1 MNIKISMEST
11 CDLPQELIQKNN
23 FSIIPYSI
31 ILGDE
36 VINDNEK
43 AQTQIFE
50 YVKSTKKLPK
60 TSAINQEQYENYFK
74 KLSQECDA
82 VIHITLSG
90 ELTSSVANATAAS
103 KQFNNVFVVDSK
115 SLSTGIAL
123 LGLKAKELISEGL
136 TAQEIVKKLNSKVN
150 KVQASFIV
158 ERLDYLYKGGRCNA
172 ISLLGAN
179 LLKIRPQIIVEN
191 GKMKP
196 AKKYRGKMDKVIAD
210 YCQDVLAENNADKSV
225 AFITYTTA
233 TAEMIEN
240 AKSALKKANFKTIY
254 ETRAGGTITSH
265 CGENVLGILFIN
277 K

>member
-11 CDLPQELIQKNN
+11 CDLTEELIKQNN

-31 ILGDE
+31 ILGEE
-36 VINDNEK
+36 VITDN
-43 AQTQIFE
+43 QQSQNQIFE
-50 YVKSTKKLPK
+50 YVKRTNKLPK
-60 TSAINQEQYENYFK
+60 TSAINVMQYEHYFAE
-74 KLSQECDA
+74 LSKEFDA

-90 ELTSSVANATAAS
+90 ELTSSVANAIAAS
-103 KQFNNVFVVDSK
+103 QQFNNVFVVDSK
-115 SLSTGIAL
+115 SLSTGISLLAL
-123 LGLKAKELISEGL
+123 YAKNLISEGL
-136 TAQEIVKKLNSKVN
+136 TAQEIVKKINAKVN

-179 LLKIRPQIIVEN
+179 LLKIRPQIVLEN

-233 TAEMIEN
+233 TQDMIDN

-265 CGENVLGILFIN
+265 CGENVLGILFLN

>member
-11 CDLPQELIQKNN
+11 CDLTEELIKQNN

-31 ILGDE
+31 ILGEE
-36 VINDNEK
+36 VITDN
-43 AQTQIFE
+43 QQSQNQIFE
-50 YVKSTKKLPK
+50 YVKRTNKLPK
-60 TSAINQEQYENYFK
+60 TSAINVMQYEHYFAE
-74 KLSQECDA
+74 LSKEFDA

-90 ELTSSVANATAAS
+90 ELTSSVANAIAAS
-103 KQFNNVFVVDSK
+103 QQFNNVFVVDSK
-115 SLSTGIAL
+115 SLSTGISLLAL
-123 LGLKAKELISEGL
+123 YAKNLISEGL
-136 TAQEIVKKLNSKVN
+136 TAQEIVKKLNAKVN

-179 LLKIRPQIIVEN
+179 LLKIRPQIVLEN

-210 YCQDVLAENNADKSV
+210 YCQDVLAENNADKTV

-233 TAEMIEN
+233 TQDMIDN
-240 AKSALKKANFKTIY
+240 AKSALKKANFKIIY

-265 CGENVLGILFIN
+265 CGENVLGILFLN

>member
-11 CDLPQELIQKNN
+11 CDLTEELIKENN

-31 ILGDE
+31 ILGEE
-36 VINDNEK
+36 VITDN
-43 AQTQIFE
+43 QQSQNQIFE
-50 YVKSTKKLPK
+50 YVKRTNKLPK
-60 TSAINQEQYENYFK
+60 TSAINVMQYEQYFAE
-74 KLSQECDA
+74 LSKEFDA

-90 ELTSSVANATAAS
+90 ELTSSVANAIAAS
-103 KQFNNVFVVDSK
+103 QQFNNVFVVDSK
-115 SLSTGIAL
+115 SLSTGISLLAL
-123 LGLKAKELISEGL
+123 YAKNLISEGL
-136 TAQEIVKKLNSKVN
+136 TAQEIVKKLNAKVN

-179 LLKIRPQIIVEN
+179 LLKIRPQIVLEN

-233 TAEMIEN
+233 TQDMIDN

-265 CGENVLGILFIN
+265 CGENVLGILFLN